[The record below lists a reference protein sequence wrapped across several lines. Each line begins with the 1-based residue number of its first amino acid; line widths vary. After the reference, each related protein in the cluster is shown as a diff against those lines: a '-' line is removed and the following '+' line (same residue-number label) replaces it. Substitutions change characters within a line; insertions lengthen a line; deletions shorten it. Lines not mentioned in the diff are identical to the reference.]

1 MANLLYVTVGF
12 SLVTML
18 TKKLVSVKNFNTL
31 VDAITWFA
39 VLVAPTA
46 LFILYVKRREGVT
59 SSWLIFADYLFL
71 FFVTAYS
78 FSMTLEK
85 PIPLDLWGWKTSLVG
100 VSITYMLSYPPAVQ
114 VLSLMGMP
122 GLGWQQIRR
131 VPYEFIVK
139 PHDEHDMAVIDTLLL
154 PLGLLS
160 FVWGYL
166 ALSMAIIGFTYA
178 IATLSEPR
186 LVAWIPGST
195 KRNVFA
201 YAWPIA
207 IAVTLA
213 ALTGWNPPY
222 GILALPVFVV
232 CIEIASYVRKRFRK
246 SE

>member
-1 MANLLYVTVGF
+1 
-12 SLVTML
+12 ML
-18 TKKLVSVKNFNTL
+18 TKKLVSVKDFNTL
-31 VDAITWFA
+31 VDAIIWFA
-39 VLVAPTA
+39 VLVVPTV
-46 LFILYVKRREGVT
+46 LFILHVKRREGVT

-78 FSMTLEK
+78 LSMTVEK
-85 PIPLDLWGWKTSLVG
+85 PIPLDLWGMKTSLVS

-122 GLGWQQIRR
+122 GLGWQRIRR

-139 PHDEHDMAVIDTLLL
+139 PHDEHEMATIDNLLL
-154 PLGLLS
+154 PLGLLA
-160 FVWGYL
+160 FFWGYL

-186 LVAWIPGST
+186 LAFWIPRST

-201 YAWPIA
+201 YIWSIA

-213 ALTGWNPPY
+213 AVTRWNPPY
-222 GILALPVFVV
+222 GILALAYFVV
-232 CIEIASYVRKRFRK
+232 FIEIASYVRKRFRK